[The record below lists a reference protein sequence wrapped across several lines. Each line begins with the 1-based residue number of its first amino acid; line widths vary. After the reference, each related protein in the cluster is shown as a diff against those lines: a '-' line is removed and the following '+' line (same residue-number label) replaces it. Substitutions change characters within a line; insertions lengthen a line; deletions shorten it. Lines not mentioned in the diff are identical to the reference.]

1 MFSKR
6 RFYFIF
12 IYGVTKVID
21 FTEIDETFN
30 LYERRYNLTKMATD
44 CGIQDSDFQNLS
56 SREKFLILAYKL
68 KETNKINLA
77 SFFFGKLFEISGEL
91 EALLNKI
98 DCLIELGEY
107 DEASRF
113 NNIGW
118 ELYLEDPTIS
128 FLEIEKKLSYQK
140 AIISF
145 YTEKYHF
152 AEWICEESI
161 IKFKSM
167 EFYYL
172 LCADFIALS
181 NYDSAKKFFDKYGN
195 KFGEQ
200 KDFLLEVFIYLLNIN
215 MLDKAIEF
223 INFIIG
229 ISESQKT
236 EIINYVNNY
245 YSLNKN
251 KSVLKN
257 FFEKEVNFSK

>member
-1 MFSKR
+1 
-6 RFYFIF
+6 
-12 IYGVTKVID
+12 VID

-30 LYERRYNLTKMATD
+30 LYERRYNLTKMACD
-44 CGIQDSDFQNLS
+44 CGISDKDFKNFS
-56 SREKFLILAYKL
+56 SREKFLILANKL

-91 EALLNKI
+91 EALINKV
-98 DCLIELGEY
+98 DCLVELGEY

-118 ELYLEDPTIS
+118 ELFLEDPSIN
-128 FLEIEKKLSYQK
+128 FKDIEKKLSYQK
-140 AIISF
+140 AVISF
-145 YTEKYHF
+145 LTEKYHY

-161 IKFKSM
+161 IKFKSE
-167 EFYYL
+167 EFYFL

-181 NYDSAKKFFDKYGN
+181 NYESAKKFFDKYGK
-195 KFGEQ
+195 KFSTQ

-215 MLDKAIEF
+215 LLDRAIEF

-229 ISESQKT
+229 ISETQKT

-251 KSVLKN
+251 KTVLKS
-257 FFEKEVNFSK
+257 FFEKEVNFSKS